1 MSRVACGAPP
11 PLAIRRRWPLRAAL
25 AIIGAPRYGVTG
37 LPYLT
42 LLFAIVCEVVA
53 TTALK
58 AADGFRV
65 PGPTALVLGGY
76 VAAFY
81 LLSLTLRTIPVGIA
95 YAIWS
100 GVGQVL
106 VLLFAWRLYG
116 QTLDP
121 PALLGIAL
129 ILAGVLV
136 LALFSSSMPH

>member
-1 MSRVACGAPP
+1 MH
-11 PLAIRRRWPLRAAL
+11 
-25 AIIGAPRYGVTG
+25 YF
-37 LPYLT
+37 YLV
-42 LLFAIVCEVVA
+42 LAIVCEVVA

-65 PGPTALVLGGY
+65 PGPTLIVLVGY
-76 VAAFY
+76 TAAFF

-100 GVGQVL
+100 GIGQVL
-106 VLLFAWRLYG
+106 VMVFAWIIYR
-116 QTLDP
+116 QSLDM

-136 LALFSSSMPH
+136 LAIFSDSMPH